1 MLRSLYTAA
10 TGMDAQQTKLDVI
23 ANNLANAS
31 TTGFK
36 KSRADFQDLLSETI
50 RAATSPNAQGG
61 GQPTALQVGLG
72 VRTASTSRAFA
83 QGDMIG
89 TKNPLDLAI
98 QGGGFFRIQRPS
110 GDIAYTRDGSFRLD
124 ATGRL
129 VTQMGE
135 LLEPGITIPSDATN
149 ITVTSDGIVQARLA
163 GRTDMA
169 NIGTIQISTFA
180 NPGGLEAIGNNL
192 LVATSSSGDPVVLKP
207 GEQGT
212 GSITQGYLEGSNVS
226 AVEEMIN
233 MITTQRNYELNSK
246 IIESADEMLQKLT
259 TLR

>member
-10 TGMDAQQTKLDVI
+10 TGMDAQQTKLDII

-36 KSRADFQDLLSETI
+36 KTRADFQDLLYDTI
-50 RAATSPNAQGG
+50 RSATEPTGLGG
-61 GQPTALQVGLG
+61 SQPTPLQVGLG

-83 QGDMIG
+83 QGDTVE

-98 QGGGFFRIQRPS
+98 QGSGFFRIQRTN

-124 ATGRL
+124 STGRI
-129 VTQMGE
+129 VTQAGE
-135 LLEPGITIPSDATN
+135 LLEPGLTIPTDATS
-149 ITVTSDGIVQARLA
+149 ITVNPDGTVQAKLPSSTNLVNV
-163 GRTDMA
+163 GS
-169 NIGTIQISTFA
+169 IQIASFV
-180 NPGGLEAIGNNL
+180 NPGGLEAVGNNL
-192 LVATSSSGDPVVLKP
+192 FLASASSGDPLVVKP
-207 GEQGT
+207 GDQGT
-212 GSITQGYLEGSNVS
+212 GSINQGSLEGSNVS

-246 IIESADEMLQKLT
+246 VVESADEMLQKLT